1 MTDMDL
7 SINGQVERVRA
18 DGRTTLLDVLRD
30 QLRLAGAKRGCNYG
44 VCGACTVLIDGVPA
58 RSCLSLAH
66 NCDDRAIET
75 VEALDAD
82 GPLHRLQQALVEGGA
97 VQCGFCT
104 PGIVMALKGLLDR
117 EAKPDADA
125 IRHALGG
132 NMCRCTG
139 YAAMVAAV
147 TRLVQA

>member
-1 MTDMDL
+1 MTDIEL
-7 SINGQVERVRA
+7 SINGQTERVHA

-30 QLRLAGAKRGCNYG
+30 QLRLVGAKRGCNYG
-44 VCGACTVLIDGVPA
+44 VCGACTVLVDGVPA
-58 RSCLSLAH
+58 RSCLALAQ
-66 NCDDRAIET
+66 NCDGRIIET

-82 GPLHRLQQALVEGGA
+82 GPLHRVQQALVDGGA

-104 PGIVMALKGLLDR
+104 PGIVIALKSLLDR
-117 EAKPDADA
+117 NPRPDEDA

-139 YAAMVAAV
+139 YAAMVAAI
-147 TRLVQA
+147 THLVQV